1 MRLRIGLPFR
11 TEQTLNVKRSGM
23 SILEKLS
30 LEPNSS
36 FHVLDPDKAKRM
48 NAKTLFIPSPG
59 DVAKAIRAI
68 PSGTVKTIVE
78 LRHDLAT
85 MGKADTACPAK
96 TIKYWK
102 WLANAQ
108 EELEGSAYEIP
119 WWRVLKDG
127 KPSRHMPGGV
137 EHQIARLEAEGVKT

>member
-1 MRLRIGLPFR
+1 
-11 TEQTLNVKRSGM
+11 
-23 SILEKLS
+23 
-30 LEPNSS
+30 
-36 FHVLDPDKAKRM
+36 VLDPVKAKRM
-48 NAKTLFIPSPG
+48 NAKTLFIPSPE

-68 PSGTVKTIVE
+68 PSGQTRTILE
-78 LRHDLAT
+78 LRHDLAI

-102 WLANAQ
+102 WMASAQ
-108 EELEGSAYEIP
+108 DELEEAAAKYLIP

-137 EHQIARLEAEGVKT
+137 DHQVARLKAEGVNI